1 MHLTI
6 VLITDV
12 NEHEIQLKN
21 ELVIKI
27 NKV

>member
-1 MHLTI
+1 MHLT

-12 NEHEIQLKN
+12 NEHEIHLTNQ
-21 ELVIKI
+21 LVIKI